1 MQSFILSK
9 KALEAVMN
17 FTAKDT
23 IRPSLAW
30 VYVNIDDE
38 WKVTI
43 ACTDSFRLH
52 EVQSPILKWK
62 FPEYNSFMELKSEPK
77 VVWPEIIESIVW
89 SCKLAIAYNKQYPYI
104 LLWDKISIGGSI
116 QKMFEIPDDNILVLP
131 HKVMLNAQMLLSVLK
146 LVDKYTQI
154 QITTDTPSS
163 AFKIEWSSNGTKHTH
178 VVMPL
183 KQ

>member
-1 MQSFILSK
+1 
-9 KALEAVMN
+9 
-17 FTAKDT
+17 
-23 IRPSLAW
+23 
-30 VYVNIDDE
+30 
-38 WKVTI
+38 
-43 ACTDSFRLH
+43 
-52 EVQSPILKWK
+52 
-62 FPEYNSFMELKSEPK
+62 
-77 VVWPEIIESIVW
+77 
-89 SCKLAIAYNKQYPYI
+89 
-104 LLWDKISIGGSI
+104 
-116 QKMFEIPDDNILVLP
+116 MFEIPDDNILVLP